1 VCAADEVWDVA
12 VIGAGPAGATAA
24 RVAAAVG
31 NRVVLLERFELPR
44 YKTCGGGLID
54 RSVRAVPPEVRL
66 PVRARAAALTFTF
79 HGRLERTRR
88 APGPL
93 INLVQRDE
101 FDAVLMDAA
110 VAAGAVVRDGT
121 VVTGL
126 AEEQGV
132 VRISTRGHGSTRE
145 HGAVRARAVVGAD
158 GSAGRCAG
166 YVGVRYDQVD
176 LGLELEIPVPPDQ
189 RDAWEDRALIDW
201 GPIPGSYGWVFP
213 KGDQLSVGVIAARG
227 SGEQARGYLHDF
239 LARLRLSHVE
249 PTVSSGHLTRC
260 RAEDAPLYRGRV
272 LVAGDAA
279 GLLDPWSREG
289 ISFALRSGAMAG
301 HAAARAS
308 RAASDDEVA
317 CVLTGYA
324 ATVSSTLGPEMQAGQ
339 AFMRA
344 FERHPWA
351 LHMMLIL
358 LPPAWKLF
366 AAVISGQMSV
376 ARVTRS
382 RLARAALT
390 VLSA

>member
-1 VCAADEVWDVA
+1 VRTDEVWDVA

-24 RVAAAVG
+24 RVAAAAG
-31 NRVVLLERFELPR
+31 RRVVLLERFALPR

-54 RSVRAVPPEVRL
+54 RSVRAVPPDLPL
-66 PVRARAAALTFTF
+66 PVTARAAALTFTF

-88 APGPL
+88 APGPV

-101 FDAVLMDAA
+101 FDAALVRAA
-110 VAAGAVVRDGT
+110 VAAGAVVQDST
-121 VVTGL
+121 VVTRL
-126 AEEQGV
+126 AEEGDFV
-132 VRISTRGHGSTRE
+132 HISTRE
-145 HGAVRARAVVGAD
+145 HGTVRARAVVGAD

-189 RDAWEDRALIDW
+189 RAAWEGRVLIDW

-213 KGDQLSVGVIAARG
+213 KGDLLSVGVIAAKG
-227 SGEQARGYLHDF
+227 SGEQARDYLGDF
-239 LARLRLSHVE
+239 LSRLRLSHVK
-249 PTVSSGHLTRC
+249 PTVSSGHLTKC
-260 RAEDAPLYRGRV
+260 RTADAPLYRGRV

-301 HAAARAS
+301 QAAARAS
-308 RAASDDEVA
+308 LAAPAGEVA
-317 CVLTGYA
+317 RVLTGYA
-324 ATVSSTLGPEMQAGQ
+324 EAVSSTLGPEMQAGRAFMQ
-339 AFMRA
+339 AFTRHPRA
-344 FERHPWA
+344 FH
-351 LHMMLIL
+351 LMLVL
-358 LPPAWKLF
+358 LPPAWNLF
-366 AAVISGQMSV
+366 ASVISGRMSV

-390 VLSA
+390 VLSR